1 MEGHNWKTLQKV
13 LKYFF
18 LNLCCKMDSFYVEYH
33 HQQSEKSICV
43 GFFHVHMFTAV
54 SAMAIHFQVTS
65 LLVYSGESCVW
76 ELRPLHDVDPDTN
89 LHEGG
94 ASVWL
99 TVGELTWLMLMTWI
113 VMTLWSNLQW
123 HSLYWHHIMTC
134 NDGMTYSSMMCYM
147 APFTN
152 EVTQNLAP
160 FVNLWPSGILV
171 CQGNGPQHVHTAEL
185 KIQVPCVWILS
196 MTSWHWPA
204 TPPRCNYYG

>member
-1 MEGHNWKTLQKV
+1 MLNIIISNLKKV
-13 LKYFF
+13 YVWGFF
-18 LNLCCKMDSFYVEYH
+18 SSSHVHSLLCHGDPFSSHFRSGVFWWVM
-33 HQQSEKSICV
+33 CV
-43 GFFHVHMFTAV
+43 GTTA
-54 SAMAIHFQVTS
+54 STWCWPRYQ
-65 LLVYSGESCVW
+65 
-76 ELRPLHDVDPDTN
+76 
-89 LHEGG
+89 
-94 ASVWL
+94 
-99 TVGELTWLMLMTWI
+99 LTWRRCFSLTYSRWVDMTYADDMNCHDI
-113 VMTLWSNLQW
+113 MIQLAMTFLVLTC
-123 HSLYWHHIMTC
+123 IMTC

-204 TPPRCNYYG
+204 TPPRCNYYR